1 VSAIVSV
8 TMLVIMNGINFEA
21 LGEQELGDQ
30 IAGAR
35 AWALPNLTTSGSLVS
50 QSGSGG
56 VMLA

>member
-1 VSAIVSV
+1 MSAIVSV

-21 LGEQELGDQ
+21 LSEQELGDQ

-50 QSGSGG
+50 LD
-56 VMLA
+56 LAE